1 MGPVYLC
8 IVTGEVVLD
17 GSTQGSLGRGQILRR
32 SDRFLSNLVIQIP
45 ECCFGKI
52 GVWKCKEK
60 TSKNNK
66 QKKRKGAT
74 ELPVSSP
81 TI

>member
-1 MGPVYLC
+1 M
-8 IVTGEVVLD
+8 LD
-17 GSTQGSLGRGQILRR
+17 GSNQGSLGRVRILSR
-32 SDRFLSNLVIQIP
+32 SEKFLSNLVTQIP

-66 QKKRKGAT
+66 WKKRLGAT